1 MSTAFD
7 SRTHCAVG
15 IRPVHRSEPIQASG
29 FEAEV
34 SKLKQRVCEVEAENA
49 QLREN
54 HGGEISEN

>member
-1 MSTAFD
+1 MLGY
-7 SRTHCAVG
+7 RTVRYRRHDVSVYLHSLA
-15 IRPVHRSEPIQASG
+15 ENAL
-29 FEAEV
+29 EAEV